1 MRLLRL
7 SGSAALTGMGGV
19 GKTSA
24 MKFFAG
30 YFASE
35 YDHIIWLDAE
45 GEQVGKLRMGVKKI
59 LHKISTSK
67 YNVKKMQG
75 FLK

>member
-30 YFASE
+30 HFANE

-45 GEQVGKLRMGVKKI
+45 GEQVGKSPVGVKKYFTK
-59 LHKISTSK
+59 LALQKTMSRK
-67 YNVKKMQG
+67 CKVC
-75 FLK
+75 